1 MLHNESYHIVESGD
15 SMTSLKTMKEVF
27 FIILGTSIYA
37 FGLVYLNIAN
47 QLAEGGVSGITLI
60 LRALFHIDP
69 AYSTLLINIPLILL
83 GGKILG
89 KRALAYTVLGTVSLS
104 VFLWIWQR
112 IPLQINLEHDLLIVS
127 LLAGLIAGVGSGIVY
142 RMGGTTG
149 GSDIIARILEKNHG
163 ISMGR
168 SLLAFDVIV
177 LLASLTYIDL
187 KRMMYTLIA
196 SYVFSRVI
204 DFILDGG
211 YSAKGILVVSNK
223 SEEIAPLLMTG
234 LQRGVT
240 FLHGEGGF
248 SGVDKKMIYMVVSA
262 RELNEVK
269 RIIHEI
275 DEHAFL
281 SILNVH
287 EVEGEGFTY
296 LKPQTNRFK
305 KMIE

>member
-1 MLHNESYHIVESGD
+1 
-15 SMTSLKTMKEVF
+15 MTSLKTMKEVF

-104 VFLWIWQR
+104 AFLWIWQR

-296 LKPQTNRFK
+296 LKPQTRRFK
-305 KMIE
+305 KITE

>member
-112 IPLQINLEHDLLIVS
+112 IPLQTNLEHDLLIVS

-296 LKPQTNRFK
+296 LKPQTRRFK
-305 KMIE
+305 KITE

>member
-1 MLHNESYHIVESGD
+1 
-15 SMTSLKTMKEVF
+15 MTSLKTIKEVF

-296 LKPQTNRFK
+296 LKPQTRRFK
-305 KMIE
+305 KITE

>member
-1 MLHNESYHIVESGD
+1 
-15 SMTSLKTMKEVF
+15 MKEVF

-223 SEEIAPLLMTG
+223 SGEIAPLLMTG

-305 KMIE
+305 KLIE

>member
-1 MLHNESYHIVESGD
+1 LLHNESYHIVESGD

-296 LKPQTNRFK
+296 LKPQTRRFK
-305 KMIE
+305 KITE

>member
-1 MLHNESYHIVESGD
+1 
-15 SMTSLKTMKEVF
+15 MTSLKTMKEVF

-296 LKPQTNRFK
+296 LKPQTRRLK
-305 KMIE
+305 KITE

>member
-1 MLHNESYHIVESGD
+1 
-15 SMTSLKTMKEVF
+15 MTSLKTMKEVI

-248 SGVDKKMIYMVVSA
+248 SGIDKKMIYMVVST

-296 LKPQTNRFK
+296 LKLQTRRYK
-305 KMIE
+305 KIT

>member
-1 MLHNESYHIVESGD
+1 
-15 SMTSLKTMKEVF
+15 MTSLKTMKEVF

-223 SEEIAPLLMTG
+223 SEKIAPLLMTG

-305 KMIE
+305 KLIE

>member
-104 VFLWIWQR
+104 AFLWIWQR

-296 LKPQTNRFK
+296 LKPQTRRF
-305 KMIE
+305 

>member
-1 MLHNESYHIVESGD
+1 
-15 SMTSLKTMKEVF
+15 MTSLKTMKEVF

-287 EVEGEGFTY
+287 EVEGRRLY
-296 LKPQTNRFK
+296 VSQTTN
-305 KMIE
+305 ESV